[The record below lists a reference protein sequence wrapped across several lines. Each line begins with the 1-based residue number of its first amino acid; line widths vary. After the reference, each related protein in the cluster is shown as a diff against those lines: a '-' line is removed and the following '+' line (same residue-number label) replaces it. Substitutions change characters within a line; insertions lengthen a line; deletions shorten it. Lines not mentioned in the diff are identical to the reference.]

1 MMKRSANMLCYQAC
15 LSSLIARNENENP
28 STDFV
33 TRSALRGLKPRRSLG
48 SLTYSTLKLMRSTC
62 VKSSDTAVLEGAAD

>member
-1 MMKRSANMLCYQAC
+1 MLCYQAC
-15 LSSLIARNENENP
+15 LSSLIARNEKENP

-48 SLTYSTLKLMRSTC
+48 SLNYSTL
-62 VKSSDTAVLEGAAD
+62 ADDLARLTILLSQIA